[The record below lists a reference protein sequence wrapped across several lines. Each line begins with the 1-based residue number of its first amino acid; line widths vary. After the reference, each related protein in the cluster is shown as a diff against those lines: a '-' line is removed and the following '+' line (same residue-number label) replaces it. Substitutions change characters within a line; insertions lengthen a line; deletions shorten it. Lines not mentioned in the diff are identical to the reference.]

1 MGLILLYIGIGLKKW
16 INQEEMP
23 LEKYEDFLKLSVKQF
38 YKLQSNTILQ
48 SNPISLGQIMCVF
61 EIQTLLLLVAINPN
75 KFPKELPKLF
85 VANYSYK
92 FV

>member
-48 SNPISLGQIMCVF
+48 SNPISLGQIMCGVW
-61 EIQTLLLLVAINPN
+61 NPN
-75 KFPKELPKLF
+75 IIVVSSNKPK
-85 VANYSYK
+85 
-92 FV
+92 